1 VSARKKINV
10 AHVNG
15 SMILGA
21 VIGAATESVT
31 VFLIMTLFFVA
42 SGIYSRNIRY

>member
-1 VSARKKINV
+1 MTARHKLNL
-10 AHVNG
+10 AHVNV

-21 VIGAATESVT
+21 FIGAATESVT
-31 VFLIMTLFFVA
+31 VFVVMTLFFVA

>member
-1 VSARKKINV
+1 MTARHKLNL

>member
-1 VSARKKINV
+1 MTARHKLNL

-31 VFLIMTLFFVA
+31 VFVVMTLFFVA

>member
-1 VSARKKINV
+1 MTARHKLNL

-31 VFLIMTLFFVA
+31 VFVIMTLFFVA